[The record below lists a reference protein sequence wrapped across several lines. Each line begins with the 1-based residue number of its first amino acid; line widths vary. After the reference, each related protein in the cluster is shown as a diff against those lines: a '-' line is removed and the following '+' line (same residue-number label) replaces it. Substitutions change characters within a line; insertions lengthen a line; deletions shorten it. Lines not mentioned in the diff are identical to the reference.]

1 MICCNPGVICSIGAC
16 LVDSKATYPHLIHAL
31 NTMRT
36 SRTRITQRIHAQSA
50 CTMCLPVSYTCMH
63 VHGSAKCRFA
73 IKSVRGVSRQDSKPI
88 RIENHGDFEESEKSR
103 DSWRAE
109 NQPVE
114 LRRVGFRELTRVESH
129 TTSRRIF
136 EREDDTCDKVD
147 VPLGASVALTI
158 TRVRWSWQ

>member
-1 MICCNPGVICSIGAC
+1 M
-16 LVDSKATYPHLIHAL
+16 DSKATYPHLIHAL

-88 RIENHGDFEESEKSR
+88 RIENHVDFEESEKSR

-109 NQPVE
+109 KTACRAE
-114 LRRVGFRELTRVESH
+114 KG
-129 TTSRRIF
+129 RISGA
-136 EREDDTCDKVD
+136 DTCRKSYY
-147 VPLGASVALTI
+147 LSSHLRARG
-158 TRVRWSWQ
+158 